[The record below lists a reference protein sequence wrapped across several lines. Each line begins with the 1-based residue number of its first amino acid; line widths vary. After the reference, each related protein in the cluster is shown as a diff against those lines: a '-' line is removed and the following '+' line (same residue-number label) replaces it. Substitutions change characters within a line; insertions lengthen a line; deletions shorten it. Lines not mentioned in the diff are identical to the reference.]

1 MDMKTFKEWSSQGYR
16 VHKGSKASSF
26 RDGVAL
32 FDTNSVYLP
41 KSNTCTSSYRKTTD
55 YGYDDVGHKI
65 VEKDGKF
72 LNHTTGN
79 YQNSPVSILDV
90 LAGM

>member
-1 MDMKTFKEWSSQGYR
+1 MLYTFKEWSSKGYR
-16 VHKGSKASSF
+16 IHKGAKAASF
-26 RDGVAL
+26 KDGVAL
-32 FDTNSVYLP
+32 FDSSSVYRPTTNS
-41 KSNTCTSSYRKTTD
+41 CTTSYRKSVD
-55 YGYDDVGHKI
+55 YGYDDIGHKI

-79 YQNSPVSILDV
+79 YQAAPVSIIDV